1 MMAAMGGDFAGAFRR
16 ALPNA
21 PPGSPDNWALF
32 DRFLDLCE
40 RHRWKMADV
49 RSEIESVDP
58 RVLTEND
65 LRVLD
70 CVGEVALVEGNAP
83 SIVVNQ
89 LAIMLHD
96 AEFAAWA
103 TYQVGEEHKH
113 FHAVRHYLARVGHPI
128 AARHDEASWVRH
140 QKGFQPD
147 DFGDEH
153 ACILINVLGETLN
166 IHLYQVL
173 AERADEPVL
182 KQLLLRIS
190 RDERRHLQWFLE
202 YFAKRKQQDAGF
214 VDKSLAALKR
224 LLQLDDP
231 SAQPPQRHQGSG
243 VDSYLEA
250 AGKLLRHGYSLEIV
264 TRAAKEQWA
273 LVQDLF
279 GPALDI
285 ERRQFLKRQMAYPTA
300 APGCAR
306 DG

>member
-1 MMAAMGGDFAGAFRR
+1 MGEDSGGALQRV
-16 ALPNA
+16 LPNA
-21 PPGSPDNWALF
+21 APGSPHNWALY

-40 RHRWKMADV
+40 QHRWKMADV
-49 RSEIESVDP
+49 RREIETVDP
-58 RVLTEND
+58 RSLTEAD

-70 CVGEVALVEGNAP
+70 CLCDVALVEGNAP

-113 FHAVRHYLARVGHPI
+113 FHAVRHYLTRVGHPS
-128 AARHDEASWVRH
+128 AARHEEASWVQH
-140 QKGFQPD
+140 QKGFQPA

-153 ACILINVLGETLN
+153 ACILINVFGEALN

-182 KQLLLRIS
+182 RRLLQRIA
-190 RDERRHLQWFLE
+190 RDERRHLQYFLE
-202 YFAKRKQQDAGF
+202 YFQRRAQQDAGF
-214 VDKSLAALKR
+214 IARSQASLKQ
-224 LLQLDDP
+224 LLRLDDP

-243 VDSYLEA
+243 VDSYLAA
-250 AGKLLRHGYSLEIV
+250 AGKLLRYGFSLEVV
-264 TRAAKEQWA
+264 TRAVKEQWA
-273 LVQDLF
+273 LLEELF
-279 GPALDI
+279 GPALEI

-300 APGCAR
+300 APGCTLPSAS
-306 DG
+306 G